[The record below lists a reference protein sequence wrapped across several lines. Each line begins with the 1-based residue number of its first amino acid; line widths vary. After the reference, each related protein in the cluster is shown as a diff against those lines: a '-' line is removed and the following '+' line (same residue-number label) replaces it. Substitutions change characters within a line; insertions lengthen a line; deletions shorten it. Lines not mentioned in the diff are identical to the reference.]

1 MPRDDDLLNKVQ
13 DYRRIVLVYEDLNR
27 QISQLLTA
35 NAGSTDKMSSADRE
49 QYRQLARQR
58 DEVQNEMRWLEQQLL
73 DDDNAQSVE

>member
-1 MPRDDDLLNKVQ
+1 MPRDDDLLSKVQ
-13 DYRRIVLVYEDLNR
+13 DYRRIVLAYEGLNQ
-27 QISQLLTA
+27 QISELLTA

-49 QYRQLARQR
+49 RYRQLARQR

>member
-1 MPRDDDLLNKVQ
+1 MPRDDDLLSKVQ
-13 DYRRIVLVYEDLNR
+13 DYRRIVLAYEDLNR
-27 QISQLLTA
+27 QISELLTA

-49 QYRQLARQR
+49 RYRQLARQR